1 MTDSS
6 VDRVHVVRVAAMTS
20 HDELIKQVLLC
31 LIGETDEEAME
42 FCKWRPAAEPVPVC
56 ETTLPSN
63 FGANAYAMRAAAL
76 ATDDER
82 AIEVLLDLLGETEEQ
97 ALSAL
102 SRSCWGEDLSADPA
116 EQYELLRRSIASA
129 ITPYPPADTQLP
141 D

>member
-6 VDRVHVVRVAAMTS
+6 VDQVHVVRVAAMTS
-20 HDELIKQVLLC
+20 HDELIKQVLLG
-31 LIGETDEEAME
+31 LIGETPDQAME
-42 FCKWRPAAEPVPVC
+42 FCKWRPASEPVPVC
-56 ETTLPSN
+56 ETKLPEA

-82 AIEVLLDLLGETEEQ
+82 ATEVLLDLLGETEEQ

-102 SRSCWGEDLSADPA
+102 SRSCWEEDLSADPA

-129 ITPYPPADTQLP
+129 ITPYPTADTQFP